1 MAVAEQDLKKD
12 LREAQKLKVFI
23 SYSRRDMAFADR
35 LVTALE
41 SRDIEV
47 IIDRRDLP
55 LLEEWQNELIGFIR
69 KADAVVYLLSPSS
82 INSKWCIWEVEQVA
96 ALNKRLAPIV
106 GEALP
111 ADANVPEIIGRINFL
126 FFTPPNDFEEQAG
139 RLAKALGTDINWVK
153 EHTRLGELAR
163 RWDERNRPGR
173 LLLPSGEIEDAEH
186 WAISRP
192 REAPRPTELHAA
204 FIHASRQAATRRQR
218 LWIGG
223 SAAVAVVAIAL
234 ASIAVVERNSAVS
247 NERTATLQKDRAER
261 ALDQVTANANRRV
274 FALSERLRDKKEQQ
288 DRIAEPAQT
297 KPLSD
302 DDAAS
307 ALARGSELLE
317 SSSTSLAKEDA
328 AAALKAAETA
338 VAIFAPDS
346 RLASLDES
354 WRLARSRAYEQL
366 ALAEERLGR
375 RDKALDDCAK
385 SVRIVDSLVAADP
398 QKAELRE
405 RLASLLVT
413 MGDIYGKLDRFEA
426 ADEKYRKALEIR
438 TVLADA
444 QGAPDESKWLL
455 AATTSRLAS
464 LQLDRSRRDEALT
477 STRSS
482 ITLLEPLV
490 ASNGSSHALQRELSI
505 AYYLMG
511 DILRTAKKAD
521 EALSWLEKDLAVSAR
536 LVEAAPDNLLWRHDL
551 ATSLERLGLVLT
563 DLGRR
568 DAAHEAYVK
577 AIDIGEDL
585 IKRATKRPEWQRDTA
600 ATLVRDGELLAKLE
614 RLDQA
619 VTAFR
624 RALEL
629 REQLALTQEEA
640 FWQRE
645 LEDAYRRARSA
656 LLQSGRVSE
665 ALETAEQQ
673 LLATSFAPDSESDKP
688 ERVARALG
696 GLCWTALFTK
706 DADYIE
712 RAVWA
717 GRTAVELMPDLSFA
731 RLNHAHALM
740 YAGKVEA
747 AERIYLDGARGTDE
761 GSAEW
766 RKSVRKDFAELTA
779 RNLSHPLMAKIEKEM
794 GD

>member
-1 MAVAEQDLKKD
+1 
-12 LREAQKLKVFI
+12 
-23 SYSRRDMAFADR
+23 
-35 LVTALE
+35 
-41 SRDIEV
+41 
-47 IIDRRDLP
+47 
-55 LLEEWQNELIGFIR
+55 
-69 KADAVVYLLSPSS
+69 
-82 INSKWCIWEVEQVA
+82 
-96 ALNKRLAPIV
+96 
-106 GEALP
+106 
-111 ADANVPEIIGRINFL
+111 
-126 FFTPPNDFEEQAG
+126 
-139 RLAKALGTDINWVK
+139 
-153 EHTRLGELAR
+153 
-163 RWDERNRPGR
+163 
-173 LLLPSGEIEDAEH
+173 
-186 WAISRP
+186 
-192 REAPRPTELHAA
+192 
-204 FIHASRQAATRRQR
+204 

-302 DDAAS
+302 GDAAS

-317 SSSTSLAKEDA
+317 SSSISLAKEDA

-375 RDKALDDCAK
+375 RDKALDDCAE

-405 RLASLLVT
+405 RLASLSVT
-413 MGDIYGKLDRFEA
+413 MGDIYAKLDRFEA

-438 TVLADA
+438 TVLADT

-464 LQLDRSRRDEALT
+464 LQLDRSKRDEALT

-490 ASNGSSHALQRELSI
+490 TSNGSSHALQRELSI

-645 LEDAYRRARSA
+645 LE
-656 LLQSGRVSE
+656 
-665 ALETAEQQ
+665 TAEQQ